1 MLDNKTEGS
10 VETLSPAPAITPSIK
25 RGRKPKSESQEKAKK
40 EKLLKENK
48 IKQEK
53 IAEENEKILERALKE
68 SESDFAKAK
77 DQPEREKMTS
87 ATAPDCPVSIFTL
100 LKIDFLHF
108 SPGLL

>member
-1 MLDNKTEGS
+1 MKENKAKEDKLAK
-10 VETLSPAPAITPSIK
+10 ENN
-25 RGRKPKSESQEKAKK
+25 AKK

-77 DQPEREKMTS
+77 DQPERETS
-87 ATAPDCPVSIFTL
+87 ATAPDCPLLPWKLIFYISL
-100 LKIDFLHF
+100 QVCFEAMVPPVQIIQCKNGHF
-108 SPGLL
+108 VCEFCK